1 MYTSKHTILAV
12 AVLAFTCFNSCFAQ
26 TTVKTDSLVQQKKS
40 FVLQLGGGSS
50 YYLAAVK
57 IKPAA
62 LAGSIQRYSPA
73 ATLRLMWYPRH
84 RLRLGLET
92 GYTQFYSYGVVSGNT
107 SGKLRLQA
115 IPVLLVWSMQVVRR
129 VNVYAGFGS
138 YRLITRLDYDGR
150 VNSKAWV
157 LGTNIA
163 LSYTQPISRKI
174 GIAAEAKWMDAFETK
189 DAAISVQAQLVWKFL
204 QW

>member
-1 MYTSKHTILAV
+1 MYTSKQITLA
-12 AVLAFTCFNSCFAQ
+12 AAIMTAALFNTCFAQ
-26 TTVKTDSLVQQKKS
+26 TTVKNDSLVQPKKS
-40 FVLQLGGGSS
+40 LVLQVGGGSS

-62 LAGSIQRYSPA
+62 LAGSVQRYGPA
-73 ATLRLMWYPRH
+73 ATIRLMWYPRH

-92 GYTQFYSYGVVSGNT
+92 GYTQFYSYGVQNGNN

-115 IPVLLVWSMQVVRR
+115 VPVLLVWSMQVLKR

-138 YRLITRLDYDGR
+138 YRLITRLDYDGQ

-163 LSYTQPISRKI
+163 LSYTQPISKKI

>member
-1 MYTSKHTILAV
+1 MAPLCC
-12 AVLAFTCFNSCFAQ
+12 LLLPGFNSCFAQ
-26 TTVKTDSLVQQKKS
+26 TTVKTDSLVQRKKS
-40 FVLQLGGGSS
+40 FVLQVGAGSS
-50 YYLAAVK
+50 YYLAAVN

-73 ATLRLMWYPRH
+73 ATLRLMWYPRY

-92 GYTQFYSYGVVSGNT
+92 GYAQFYSYGVVSGNT
-107 SGKLRLQA
+107 GGKLRLEA

-138 YRLITRLDYDGR
+138 YRLTTRLDYDGR
-150 VNSKAWV
+150 VNSNSWV